1 MEKGEIAKFDMR
13 IAAIPV
19 KKDGKDTVT
28 MANYVYGASVM
39 NNGKEDQMIVG
50 REFIK
55 WLLNNEEHL
64 TAFNVNAI
72 PCYASITEA
81 TAAAKPIYA
90 GLAKVEPYIWDF
102 TGGVAG
108 YVSTRALLF
117 PELQA
122 AFSGE
127 KTAAEALANYSK
139 GANEVIQEYM
149 DNSLVLN

>member
-1 MEKGEIAKFDMR
+1 MERFESAKVRYAQLGVDVE
-13 IAAIPV
+13 AAL
-19 KKDGKDTVT
+19 K
-28 MANYVYGASVM
+28 
-39 NNGKEDQMIVG
+39 
-50 REFIK
+50 
-55 WLLNNEEHL
+55 
-64 TAFNVNAI
+64 
-72 PCYASITEA
+72 
-81 TAAAKPIYA
+81 TAASKPIYA

-108 YVSTRALLF
+108 YVSTRSLLF